1 MVVKGDNFLVE
12 LIPVLNFKGKSQ
24 KKRLQDRDI
33 PGKI

>member
-24 KKRLQDRDI
+24 KRLQDRDI